1 MAISHIHRRF
11 LKGIATNNRFV
22 SWLWIRYSIGA
33 GKSFHRWPGIKCCTK
48 DMAVEA
54 FSYQKCW
61 STAVMIFTTCT
72 TVHTHRHTRWKKY
85 WSNRRARRD
94 VGSGFFFLV
103 FNVGGEQDFRQCPKE
118 RRDGDGETRV
128 DTWKV
133 AQQGF
138 ILLTVVLPNLSS
150 NSVVEISYK
159 LTVNEFQREHRSELS
174 STVVS
179 HETDA
184 SSSPTVEKRSYSLV
198 PNDYHRNASLKQIM
212 S

>member
-1 MAISHIHRRF
+1 MLVPQVNA
-11 LKGIATNNRFV
+11 LTVK
-22 SWLWIRYSIGA
+22 WLTVEQLWRQQTHVPEQASE
-33 GKSFHRWPGIKCCTK
+33 RWP
-48 DMAVEA
+48 
-54 FSYQKCW
+54 
-61 STAVMIFTTCT
+61 
-72 TVHTHRHTRWKKY
+72 
-85 WSNRRARRD
+85 
-94 VGSGFFFLV
+94 
-103 FNVGGEQDFRQCPKE
+103 
-118 RRDGDGETRV
+118 
-128 DTWKV
+128 KV